1 MIVMDDVEEKYCIT
15 LNCSKQFHCQTCSLE
30 LLSHIRGVAKLKS
43 TFVAMVIELNVGLDE
58 AYIEC

>member
-1 MIVMDDVEEKYCIT
+1 MDDA
-15 LNCSKQFHCQTCSLE
+15 LLLSLE
-30 LLSHIRGVAKLKS
+30 LLSHIIGVAKLKS